1 MISPSSRAAV
11 GPTSAWRMKVREGVM
26 KRRRI
31 LTVTMGA
38 LVLGGLIET
47 GYVSAGATAGAQGVP
62 SELPGATQSLNK
74 ALPAAQRF
82 VVLPTFTND
91 AVLDKATGLV
101 WEKSPQT
108 TSARWSEGRRICVEK
123 HVGGQKGWR
132 LPSLEELSGLVDSSV
147 APPGLALPPGHPFLA
162 IRSAVYWSSTRP
174 GEDPKGAWGV
184 HFGLGGGATFINWA
198 HMVQVWCVRDGMEA
212 GQP

>member
-1 MISPSSRAAV
+1 MVSR
-11 GPTSAWRMKVREGVM
+11 RF
-26 KRRRI
+26 

-38 LVLGGLIET
+38 LVLGGLLAA
-47 GYVSAGATAGAQGVP
+47 GSGRADAGVS
-62 SELPGATQSLNK
+62 SELSGATQNPNNP
-74 ALPAAQRF
+74 LPAAQRF
-82 VVLPTFTND
+82 VILPAFTND
-91 AVLDKATGLV
+91 AVLDNATGLV
-101 WEKSPQT
+101 WEKSPQP
-108 TSARWSEGRRICVEK
+108 TSAKWTVARRICIEK

-147 APPGLALPPGHPFLA
+147 APPSLALPPGHPFLA

-198 HMVQVWCVRDGMEA
+198 HSVQVWCVRDGTHVDH
-212 GQP
+212 P

>member
-1 MISPSSRAAV
+1 M
-11 GPTSAWRMKVREGVM
+11 
-26 KRRRI
+26 RRRRFV
-31 LTVTMGA
+31 TVTMGMLA
-38 LVLGGLIET
+38 LGGLLEA
-47 GYVSAGATAGAQGVP
+47 GYGTADTPAGAQGVP
-62 SELPGATQSLNK
+62 TELSGATQNRNK
-74 ALPAAQRF
+74 DLSAAQRF
-82 VVLPTFTND
+82 VILPTFTND

-101 WEKSPQT
+101 WERSPQT
-108 TSARWSEGRRICVEK
+108 TSARWIEGRRICIEK

-198 HMVQVWCVRDGMEA
+198 HSVQVWCVREGTNVD
-212 GQP
+212 QP

>member
-1 MISPSSRAAV
+1 
-11 GPTSAWRMKVREGVM
+11 M
-26 KRRRI
+26 KRRRL

-38 LVLGGLIET
+38 LVLGGLLDT
-47 GYVSAGATAGAQGVP
+47 GYGSADAPMGAQGVP
-62 SELPGATQSLNK
+62 SELPGVTKNRNK
-74 ALPAAQRF
+74 DLPAAQRF
-82 VVLPTFTND
+82 VILSAFTND

-108 TSARWSEGRRICVEK
+108 TSAKWTVARRTCTEK
-123 HVGGQKGWR
+123 NVGGQNGWR

-147 APPGLALPPGHPFLA
+147 APPSLALPPGHPFLA
-162 IRSAVYWSSTRP
+162 VRSAVYWSSTRP

-198 HMVQVWCVRDGMEA
+198 HSVQVWCVRDGMEA
-212 GQP
+212 GPP